1 MRLTVLGMILILGV
15 AAIALLAPLLAPYT
29 IHAQDL
35 SNRLL
40 GSSLS
45 HPLGLDELGRD
56 ILSRLMYGARTSLL
70 VGLSVVSVSL
80 VFGTAVGCLAGYRG
94 GLTDEVI
101 MRLVDVLLAFPGILL
116 AIAMVAV
123 LGPGLNHLIF
133 ALCAIGWVSYTR
145 LARAQVLK
153 IREIEYVSAARA
165 LGGSAPRILVRHL
178 LPNILG
184 PMIVQATFGIAG
196 VILSEASLSFLGL
209 GIQPPFPSW
218 GSMLRSGTEHI
229 LQAPHL
235 TIYPGTAIAATV
247 LGFNFLGDGLRD
259 LLDPRSTGETIT
271 EGAAVGRPRP

>member
-35 SNRLL
+35 ANRLL

-145 LARAQVLK
+145 LARAQLLK

-165 LGGSAPRILVRHL
+165 LG
-178 LPNILG
+178 
-184 PMIVQATFGIAG
+184 T
-196 VILSEASLSFLGL
+196 
-209 GIQPPFPSW
+209 
-218 GSMLRSGTEHI
+218 
-229 LQAPHL
+229 
-235 TIYPGTAIAATV
+235 Y
-247 LGFNFLGDGLRD
+247 
-259 LLDPRSTGETIT
+259 
-271 EGAAVGRPRP
+271 

>member
-1 MRLTVLGMILILGV
+1 MRLTVLGMILILIV
-15 AAIALLAPLLAPYT
+15 AATALLAPLLAPYT
-29 IHAQDL
+29 IHSQDL
-35 SNRLL
+35 SIRLL
-40 GSSLS
+40 GASLS
-45 HPLGLDELGRD
+45 HPLGLDEVGRD
-56 ILSRLMYGARTSLL
+56 ILSRLMYGARTSLW

-94 GLTDEVI
+94 GLTDEAI
-101 MRLVDVLLAFPGILL
+101 MRLVDVFLAFPGILL

-123 LGPGLNHLIF
+123 LGPGLDHLIF
-133 ALCAIGWVSYTR
+133 ALCAIGWVGFAR

-165 LGGSAPRILVRHL
+165 LGGSAQRILVRHL
-178 LPNILG
+178 VPNIMG

-209 GIQPPFPSW
+209 GIQPPSPSW

-229 LQAPHL
+229 LEAPHL
-235 TIYPGTAIAATV
+235 TIFPGTAIAATV

-259 LLDPRSTGETIT
+259 LLDPRSPGESLT
-271 EGAAVGRPRP
+271 EGAASDRPHP